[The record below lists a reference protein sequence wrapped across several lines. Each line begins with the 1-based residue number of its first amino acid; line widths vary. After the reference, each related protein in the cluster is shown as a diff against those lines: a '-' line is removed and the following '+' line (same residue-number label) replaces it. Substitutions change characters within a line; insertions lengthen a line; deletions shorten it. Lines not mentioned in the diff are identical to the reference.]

1 MLDLLVKKK
10 LKEWLMKLMLIKNQI
25 QKENNMLKRKMFY
38 KHNYLIVNH
47 SGKML
52 LVIKIK
58 NLLNNIQMKYHYKEK
73 IKNNIKINQMS
84 IIYIL
89 NI

>member
-1 MLDLLVKKK
+1 MLDPLVKKK

-25 QKENNMLKRKMFY
+25 QKENNMLKRKILY

-47 SGKML
+47 SGKTL

-58 NLLNNIQMKYHYKEK
+58 NLLNNIQMKYHQKEK
-73 IKNNIKINQMS
+73 TKNNIKINQMQ